1 MIEICFYIIEM
12 IIKLIYLV
20 KKKIKIWYLF
30 FIFIFLFDYIMI
42 LYYYKYVI
50 ENIVIN

>member
-1 MIEICFYIIEM
+1 MM
-12 IIKLIYLV
+12 WGWMV
-20 KKKIKIWYLF
+20 KKNIKIWYLF
-30 FIFIFLFDYIMI
+30 FIFIFLFDYVMI